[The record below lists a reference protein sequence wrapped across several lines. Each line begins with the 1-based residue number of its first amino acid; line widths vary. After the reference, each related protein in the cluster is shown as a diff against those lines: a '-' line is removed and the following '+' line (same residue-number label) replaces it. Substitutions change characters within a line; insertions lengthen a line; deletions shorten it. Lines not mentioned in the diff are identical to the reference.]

1 MIRAEII
8 AIGSE
13 LLTPSR
19 TDTNSLFITDELNKL
34 GVDVVEKHVL
44 GDERARLTEAV
55 RAAIHHSEIVILS
68 GGLGPTEDD
77 VTREAVAAAVDRV
90 LVLSPEQER
99 ILTLRFQQIHRE
111 MADNNR
117 RQTFLIEGAEA
128 LPNPYGTAPGQFFKT
143 KSGGLFL
150 LPGPPRELKP
160 MMHEQVV
167 PRLRPMLPPQVI
179 KTRVF
184 RVAGMGESDLDALVA
199 PVYTKYANPTTT
211 VLSAPGD
218 LSVTLFARSSSE
230 AEADALLKEVGDPV
244 AQLLGER
251 VYSTEDAPLEVVVGS
266 LLRQWRATVATAES
280 CTGGL
285 IATRLTEHAGSSDF
299 FIASYVTYNDRQK
312 QQLLGISKD
321 LLEAHTAVSEPVAR
335 AMAEAAKDNTGATYA
350 LSTTGY
356 AGPDGGDQEN
366 PVGTVFIGL
375 ASPQGTTV
383 RRIHCGLDRAR
394 IRLFAAQAAIDLLR
408 RELLHAG

>member
-44 GDERARLTEAV
+44 GDERVRLTEAV

-77 VTREAVAAAVDRV
+77 VTREAVAAALDRA

-143 KSGGLFL
+143 NSGGLFL

-167 PRLRPMLPPQVI
+167 PRLRSMLPPQVI

-184 RVAGMGESDLDALVA
+184 RITGMGESDLDALVA

-266 LLRQWRATVATAES
+266 LLRQRRATVATAES

-285 IATRLTEHAGSSDF
+285 IATRLTEHGGSSDF
-299 FIASYVTYNDRQK
+299 FTASYVTYNDRQK
-312 QQLLGISKD
+312 QQLLGIPKD

-335 AMAEAAKDNTGATYA
+335 AMAEAAKNNTGATYA

-383 RRIHCGLDRAR
+383 RRIHYGLDRAR
-394 IRLFAAQAAIDLLR
+394 IRLFATQTAIDMLR
-408 RELLHAG
+408 RELLHTG

>member
-251 VYSTEDAPLEVVVGS
+251 VYSTEDAPLEVVVGN
-266 LLRQWRATVATAES
+266 LLRQRRATVAAAES

-375 ASPQGTTV
+375 ASPQGTAV
-383 RRIHCGLDRAR
+383 RRIHYGLDRAL
-394 IRLFAAQAAIDLLR
+394 IRLFATQAAIDLLR

>member
-90 LVLSPEQER
+90 LVLSLEQER

-251 VYSTEDAPLEVVVGS
+251 VYSTEDAPLEVVVGN
-266 LLRQWRATVATAES
+266 LLRQRRATVATAES

-299 FIASYVTYNDRQK
+299 FIASYVTYNDLQK

-375 ASPQGTTV
+375 ASSQGTTV

-394 IRLFAAQAAIDLLR
+394 IRLFATQAAIDLLR